1 MTNTTKKDLLAQVA
15 EQDETAA
22 KAMAKESK
30 AVIAAWLEAAE
41 QDDDENE
48 DGSRKMASTL
58 NRYRAGYTDTV
69 SCSSRLSKNNGDDVA
84 VMLAGAE
91 PLAVIWAA
99 ERLLGLESGEL
110 ATKYAHLNPGQ
121 KRMNAG
127 NRIRAAIKRG
137 DATIDDLKKAWAA

>member
-1 MTNTTKKDLLAQVA
+1 
-15 EQDETAA
+15 
-22 KAMAKESK
+22 
-30 AVIAAWLEAAE
+30 
-41 QDDDENE
+41 
-48 DGSRKMASTL
+48 
-58 NRYRAGYTDTV
+58 
-69 SCSSRLSKNNGDDVA
+69 
-84 VMLAGAE
+84 MLAGAE